1 MKTPT
6 IKDVAKRSGV
16 GIGTVSR
23 VLNGNAQTSEATR
36 AKVLKA
42 VAELNYLPNT
52 IGKKLSQN
60 RTYVI
65 AVVVPVITH
74 PFFANLV
81 ENIEIEADKKH
92 YSVLLSTSQHRIEK
106 EREILNKISRKE
118 ADGAI
123 FITHYEHDESEF
135 NNLAIVSIDRHL
147 GNQIPIVS
155 TNNYQ
160 ASKEGMEYLY
170 SHGSKRIAF
179 LGSKPTSPSEVSNRE
194 KAYLDFTKEKGITPI
209 IVNEVVDHHEEGAL
223 VEKIVKEYP
232 KYDGVFVSNC
242 TLARILVKK
251 LTDRGVKVPEDV
263 QVLSYD
269 GDFERNSFL
278 RISSM
283 RQPIELMAKKCVELL
298 IQLIDKKEIN
308 EKMSVFDCQF
318 VKGATTY

>member
-23 VLNGNAQTSEATR
+23 VLNGNSQISEATKQ
-36 AKVLKA
+36 KVLKA
-42 VAELNYLPNT
+42 IEELHYSPNM

-60 RTYVI
+60 RSYLI
-65 AVVVPVITH
+65 EVVVPVITH

-92 YSVLLSTSQHRIEK
+92 YSILMSTSQHRIEK
-106 EREILNKISRKE
+106 ERELLQKIAHKE

-123 FITHYEHDESEF
+123 FITHYEHDEKEF
-135 NNLAIVSIDRHL
+135 ENLAIVSIDRHL
-147 GNQIPIVS
+147 GKDIPVVT

-160 ASKEGMEYLY
+160 ASKEALEYLY
-170 SHGSKRIAF
+170 SHGCKHIAF
-179 LGSKPTSPSEVSNRE
+179 LGSKPTSLSEVSYRE
-194 KAYLDFTKEKGITPI
+194 QAYIDFVKEKDMTPI
-209 IVNEVVDHHEEGAL
+209 IVNEVVEHHHEEAL
-223 VEKIVKEYP
+223 IEKLVAQYP
-232 KYDGVFVSNC
+232 NYDGVYVSSC

-251 LTDRGVKVPEDV
+251 LQEKNIKVPEDV

-269 GDFERNSFL
+269 GDFERNTFL
-278 RISSM
+278 KISTM

-298 IQLIDKKEIN
+298 IKLINKEEIN
-308 EKMSVFDCQF
+308 EKLYVFDCQF
-318 VKGATTY
+318 VKGVTTS

>member
-23 VLNGNAQTSEATR
+23 VLNGNAQVSEKTR

-42 VAELNYLPNT
+42 AEELDYSPNV

-60 RTYVI
+60 RSYLI

-74 PFFANLV
+74 PFFANLT
-81 ENIEIEADKKH
+81 EAIEVEADKKH
-92 YSVLLSTSQHRIEK
+92 YSILLTTSQHRIEK
-106 EREILNKISRKE
+106 EREILKKVSQKE

-123 FITHYEHDESEF
+123 FITHYEHEESEF
-135 NNLAIVSIDRHL
+135 KNLAIISIDRHL
-147 GNQIPIVS
+147 GSQIPIVT
-155 TNNYQ
+155 TNNYD
-160 ASKEGMEYLY
+160 ATREGIEYLAN
-170 SHGSKRIAF
+170 HGCKKIAF
-179 LGSKPTSPSEVSNRE
+179 LGSKPTSPSEVAYRE
-194 KAYLDFTKEKGITPI
+194 KAYLDYTKEKGMKPLV
-209 IVNEVVDHHEEGAL
+209 VNEVVDHHEEDAL
-223 VEKIVKEYP
+223 IEKLVKEYP
-232 KYDGVFVSNC
+232 NYDGVFVSNC

-251 LTDRGVKVPEDV
+251 LNAKGVKVPEDV

-298 IQLIDKKEIN
+298 IKLINKEEIN
-308 EKMSVFDCQF
+308 EKLTVFDCQF